1 MGLATVGP
9 EVGPGPAGPALKPKE
24 RSLLLSA
31 AAAADVETQ
40 SAKAPESD
48 ANLRVDATT
57 AAWSNPHLR
66 IFFKINEKWV
76 WYGYGYRYG

>member
-1 MGLATVGP
+1 MGPATVGP
-9 EVGPGPAGPALKPKE
+9 EDGPGPAGPALKPKE

-31 AAAADVETQ
+31 ADVEETQ

-57 AAWSNPHLR
+57 AACLNPHLR
-66 IFFKINEKWV
+66 INEKWV
-76 WYGYGYRYG
+76 RLIPGVD